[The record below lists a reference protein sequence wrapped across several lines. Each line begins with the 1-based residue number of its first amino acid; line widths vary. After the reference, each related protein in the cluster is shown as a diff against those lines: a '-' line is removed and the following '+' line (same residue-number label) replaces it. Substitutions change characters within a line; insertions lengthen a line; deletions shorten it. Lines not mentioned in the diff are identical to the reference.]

1 MTKIMNRSLALTAL
15 TSVGILA
22 LAGSSA
28 LAQTTVYSDDF
39 TSDTALS
46 GTYLNMNSVGGA
58 DAWAFTA
65 DTQLQ
70 LQTAASSK
78 LDEVLNTFNA
88 VTLGSAGQYLTLT
101 VNFNSTSLANGL
113 AQAGGAGNLLMAFAN
128 SGGTALGGGSTP
140 EAESSSAAT
149 GQTHG
154 DVSYA
159 GMLALNTTPKTSSKF
174 FVKTASGLNG
184 VAYSSDSTPTTSLAT
199 EANNYAFS
207 GSDDYTLTYTLT
219 YVSSTEITV
228 SDILTDDTGTPTE
241 EANSFSVNT
250 AAATTP
256 TFTLDTFDFGLYTG
270 SETAGYDL
278 NITDFN
284 VVTTGSV
291 APAPEPG
298 ILALSGLGGLGLL
311 GLARFR
317 RRN

>member
-101 VNFNSTSLANGL
+101 VNFN
-113 AQAGGAGNLLMAFAN
+113 
-128 SGGTALGGGSTP
+128 
-140 EAESSSAAT
+140 
-149 GQTHG
+149 
-154 DVSYA
+154 
-159 GMLALNTTPKTSSKF
+159 
-174 FVKTASGLNG
+174 
-184 VAYSSDSTPTTSLAT
+184 
-199 EANNYAFS
+199 
-207 GSDDYTLTYTLT
+207 
-219 YVSSTEITV
+219 
-228 SDILTDDTGTPTE
+228 
-241 EANSFSVNT
+241 
-250 AAATTP
+250 
-256 TFTLDTFDFGLYTG
+256 
-270 SETAGYDL
+270 
-278 NITDFN
+278 
-284 VVTTGSV
+284 
-291 APAPEPG
+291 
-298 ILALSGLGGLGLL
+298 
-311 GLARFR
+311 
-317 RRN
+317 